1 MIWSER
7 AGAEVRV
14 ESGWEAEPAGI
25 GDQSELNERSEVRT
39 VHPKIDSQY
48 AREQET
54 G

>member
-1 MIWSER
+1 M
-7 AGAEVRV
+7 RV

-25 GDQSELNERSEVRT
+25 GDQSELNERSEVMT